1 MYLRWESATY
11 TVANRRHRVVTYMND
26 MELKYLR
33 SIALHMGIPESEVLR
48 ICFLMSVPQL
58 DTIIKVFAAGG

>member
-1 MYLRWESATY
+1 M
-11 TVANRRHRVVTYMND
+11 ANRRHRVVTYMND
-26 MELKYLR
+26 TELKYLR